1 MMTLKNNTI
10 VAACICLI
18 SLAACNNANK
28 NDAKN
33 TKGLPATLVN
43 NPYTANGIDSATLRT
58 LATMDF
64 VDTLHDFG
72 TMHAGEK
79 ADYDFVF
86 KNNGKNPLIITKAT
100 GSCGCTVPDY
110 PHEPIA
116 PGQSNKIHVRFNS
129 TGKFGPQNKSV
140 TILTNSTKG
149 THMLFIKAD
158 VLDDEAAKK

>member
-1 MMTLKNNTI
+1 MTLKNTTI
-10 VAACICLI
+10 AAACICLI
-18 SLAACNNANK
+18 SLAACNNSNK
-28 NDAKN
+28 NEAKN
-33 TKGLPATLVN
+33 EKGLSATLVN
-43 NPYTANGIDSATLRT
+43 NPYTANGVDTAAMHT

-72 TMHAGEK
+72 TMHAGEM

-86 KNNGKNPLIITKAT
+86 KNNGKNPLIITKAN

-129 TGKFGPQNKSV
+129 TGKFGPQHKSV

-149 THMLFIKAD
+149 THMLFITSN
-158 VLDDEAAKK
+158 VLEDAATKKQ